1 MYIYGT
7 YNYSY
12 CFCLTKTHNWGGHII
27 SVHYQSFFY
36 PMAVNSSTIPL
47 DSNFFLDELPI
58 FCKILNEIPIFMAF
72 GRWNPNFHGKILNDI
87 PIFMARWMV
96 FMTFSWHFHM
106 SFLASASFRPG
117 QTSSSW
123 ESDSCDDGSWE
134 NLGQNPGCYKVGPPR
149 STIAKLGFTSLQFH
163 YGKIHLY

>member
-27 SVHYQSFFY
+27 SVHYQSLFY

-47 DSNFFLDELPI
+47 VSNFFGWTSNFHGIWTMKSHFSWQNSE
-58 FCKILNEIPIFMAF
+58 
-72 GRWNPNFHGKILNDI
+72 WHPNFHGTLDGLHD
-87 PIFMARWMV
+87 M
-96 FMTFSWHFHM
+96 FMTFSRLFWRQPVSGLVKHQ
-106 SFLASASFRPG
+106 AAGNRIPVR
-117 QTSSSW
+117 Q
-123 ESDSCDDGSWE
+123 
-134 NLGQNPGCYKVGPPR
+134 LGYKVGPPR
-149 STIAKLGFTSLQFH
+149 STIAKLGFTSLQLH